1 MPVATSRLWMN
12 MADPLHKIESTYVT
26 GLNQTVIIHMIS
38 IKKNVTDIW
47 EATLELLSRGID

>member
-1 MPVATSRLWMN
+1 MN
-12 MADPLHKIESTYVT
+12 MADPLHKIKSTYVT

-47 EATLELLSRGID
+47 EATLELLSRGTDFAES